1 MNCGGQP
8 GKVQE
13 LMWNEQLGGHLVQVR
28 GDVSWMRIM
37 MMERKTR
44 GHIWERVLG

>member
-13 LMWNEQLGGHLVQVR
+13 LTCSEQLGGHLVQVR
-28 GDVSWMRIM
+28 GDVS
-37 MMERKTR
+37 
-44 GHIWERVLG
+44 